1 MRGRRRIAVHHVV
14 RPGGGRR
21 PPRAVGRPLAWAL
34 LAIIVG
40 AVLTACQAGGSEEV
54 PSTTSIGANQEALAW
69 TEHPLPDGM
78 DAVTLAS
85 AGDALVVGAWA
96 PERPNPRLLVLR
108 GGNLTEADV
117 DGVTPYAAVA
127 RWLAVAARD
136 GQLVAVGGARGGAH
150 ANVRWTVW
158 AGDLGREPPRLVE
171 QPQPFGV
178 FGGWGAGDLTGIAF
192 AGTEPVVAGAWQ
204 SSRTG
209 NDVSLWF
216 RSGDRWERQDST
228 GSPLG
233 STPRVLNGA
242 RFVTSTGDG
251 LALAGSVTDL
261 GTGSIASVP
270 ALWTAPGAHGPWTLV
285 RLPASQP
292 IAEAHAA
299 RCDRDTCL
307 VVGADGGTLALW
319 EVRGP
324 TVARVP
330 TPAIDVAE
338 KQTLPPPV
346 RVRGVDLV
354 VVPGAVLQRGSSGW
368 LQRSAP
374 PGVPIA
380 SATVDD
386 SLYVATSDGEGRGRL
401 WSARP

>member
-1 MRGRRRIAVHHVV
+1 MGGRRRIGAHQAV
-14 RPGGGRR
+14 RPDRGRR
-21 PPRAVGRPLAWAL
+21 PPRLRRPLAAAL
-34 LAIIVG
+34 LAFVVA
-40 AVLTACQAGGSEEV
+40 AVLSACQDGATKAVPTVSASANGG
-54 PSTTSIGANQEALAW
+54 ALAW

-85 AGDALVVGAWA
+85 AGDTLVVGAWA
-96 PERPNPRLLVLR
+96 PDRPNPRLLVLR
-108 GGNLTEADV
+108 DRDLTEVDV
-117 DGVTPYAAVA
+117 EGKTPYAALA
-127 RWLAVAARD
+127 RWLSVAARD

-307 VVGADGGTLALW
+307 VVGADGGTLAVW
-319 EVRGP
+319 EVRGS
-324 TVARVP
+324 TVTRVP
-330 TPAIDVAE
+330 TPALDVAE

-346 RVRGVDLV
+346 RVRGADLV

-386 SLYVATSDGEGRGRL
+386 SLYVATTDGEGRGRL

>member
-1 MRGRRRIAVHHVV
+1 MRGRRRIAVHHLV
-14 RPGGGRR
+14 RPDGGRR
-21 PPRAVGRPLAWAL
+21 PPPAARRPA
-34 LAIIVG
+34 
-40 AVLTACQAGGSEEV
+40 AVLLVFVLAVVLAACQDGATQDV
-54 PSTTSIGANQEALAW
+54 PPTTSIGANQEALAW
-69 TEHPLPDGM
+69 TEHRLPDGM

-85 AGDALVVGAWA
+85 AGDALVIGAWA
-96 PERPNPRLLVLR
+96 PDRPNPRLLVLR
-108 GGNLTEADV
+108 GGNLTEAHV
-117 DGVTPYAAVA
+117 DGVSPYAAVA
-127 RWLAVAARD
+127 RWLSVAVRD

-158 AGDLGREPPRLVE
+158 AGDLGGQPPRLVE

-192 AGTEPVVAGAWQ
+192 AGSQPVVAGAWQ

-216 RSGDRWERQDST
+216 RSGDRWARQDST

-233 STPRVLNGA
+233 STPLALNGA

-261 GTGSIASVP
+261 GKSSIASVP

-285 RLPASQP
+285 RLPASQR

-299 RCDRDTCL
+299 RCDGDACL
-307 VVGADGGTLALW
+307 VVGDDGGTLAVW
-319 EVRGP
+319 EVHGS
-324 TVARVP
+324 TVTRVD
-330 TPAIDVAE
+330 TPAFALPE
-338 KQTLPPPV
+338 KHTVPPPN
-346 RVRGVDLV
+346 RIHGTDLIAM
-354 VVPGAVLQRGSSGW
+354 PGTVLQHGSSGW
-368 LQRSAP
+368 RQRSGP

-386 SLYVATSDGEGRGRL
+386 TLYVATTDGDGRGRL

>member
-1 MRGRRRIAVHHVV
+1 MRGRRQIGAHHLV
-14 RPGGGRR
+14 RRDGGRR
-21 PPRAVGRPLAWAL
+21 PPPAGRRLAAVLLVVFLA
-34 LAIIVG
+34 V
-40 AVLTACQAGGSEEV
+40 VLTACEDGGSEFV
-54 PSTTSIGANQEALAW
+54 PPTTSIGANQEALVW
-69 TEHPLPDGM
+69 TEHALPDGM

-85 AGDALVVGAWA
+85 AGDALVIGAWA
-96 PERPNPRLLVLR
+96 PDRPNPRLLVLR

-117 DGVTPYAAVA
+117 DGVTPYAGVA
-127 RWLAVAARD
+127 RWLSVAARD

-158 AGDLGREPPRLVE
+158 AGDLGGATPRLVE

-216 RSGDRWERQDST
+216 RSGDRWKRQDST
-228 GSPLG
+228 GSTLG
-233 STPRVLNGA
+233 STPRALNGA
-242 RFVTSTGDG
+242 RFITTTGDG

-261 GTGSIASVP
+261 GPGSIASVP
-270 ALWTAPGAHGPWTLV
+270 ALWTAPDADGPWALV
-285 RLPASQP
+285 RLPASQS

-299 RCDRDTCL
+299 RCDGDACL
-307 VVGADGGTLALW
+307 VVGADGGTLAVW
-319 EVRGP
+319 DVRGS
-324 TVARVP
+324 TVARVDTP
-330 TPAIDVAE
+330 TFPVAE
-338 KQTLPPPV
+338 KHTVPPPT
-346 RVRGVDLV
+346 RINGTDLIAM
-354 VVPGAVLQRGSSGW
+354 PGEVLQRGSSGW
-368 LQRSAP
+368 RQRPGP

-380 SATVDD
+380 SATVGDT
-386 SLYVATSDGEGRGRL
+386 LYVATTAGDGRGRL